1 MKGATDN
8 LWHMPG
14 HPPWLCPLSGVEVG
28 GRWMGWGVQMS
39 GRNIHQKDTLFNTL
53 VSEGVTS
60 QEVTRRL
67 SRF

>member
-14 HPPWLCPLSGVEVG
+14 HPPWLGPQSGVGADGWG
-28 GRWMGWGVQMS
+28 GGVQMS
-39 GRNIHQKDTLFNTL
+39 GRDIHQEDTLFNTPVL
-53 VSEGVTS
+53 EGVTS
-60 QEVTRRL
+60 QEITRRL